1 MRTCQPPRN
10 HLGTLKLPRETVII
24 EHKFEEVTLVV
35 KSQVGHSSAMPAFRT
50 AQPVTTEHDL
60 VTLRLAI
67 TATRHSGGPRT
78 LAKQLRSGG
87 TDVLDNVYA
96 SLPAALRSTVDAEA
110 ESLAVAGVTALILG
124 RAGYP
129 LLLASMLQAPP
140 ALFIIGDRTLLL
152 SRCLGMCGSRGAS
165 IQGLRAAHTCGDE
178 VARAGLTVVSGYA
191 RGVDAE
197 THRSA
202 LLAGGHTVAV
212 LPEGIINFVRHA
224 SRNLDEC
231 EPDQLTAVSQFSPT
245 QPWSVGTAMARNT
258 SIVGLS
264 LGLVVVEA
272 GEKGGTL
279 NAGQQA
285 LSARRPVFALQFD
298 DETPPGNQ
306 LLIDRG
312 ATPVR
317 SRAELVSCVKAL
329 PDPGDPAQPH
339 LL

>member
-1 MRTCQPPRN
+1 MVQSR
-10 HLGTLKLPRETVII
+10 L
-24 EHKFEEVTLVV
+24 
-35 KSQVGHSSAMPAFRT
+35 GHSSAMPAFPT
-50 AQPVTTEHDL
+50 AHPVTYEHNL
-60 VTLRLAI
+60 ATLRLAI

-87 TDVLDNVYA
+87 TDVLDNVYEL
-96 SLPAALRSTVDAEA
+96 LPAALRSNVDAEA
-110 ESLAVAGVTALILG
+110 ESLAVAGVTAQILG

-129 LLLASMLQAPP
+129 PLLASMQQAPP
-140 ALFIIGDRTLLL
+140 TLFILGDRSLLL
-152 SRCLGMCGSRGAS
+152 SRGLGVCGSRGAS
-165 IQGLRAAHTCGDE
+165 PQGLQAARICGDE
-178 VARAGLTVVSGYA
+178 VARIGITVVSGYA
-191 RGVDAE
+191 RGVDTE

-202 LLAGGHTVAV
+202 LMAGGRTVAV
-212 LPEGIINFVRHA
+212 LPEGITTFRRHT
-224 SRNLDEC
+224 SLNPDEC

-258 SIVGLS
+258 TLVGLS

-272 GEKGGTL
+272 GERGGTL

-285 LSARRPVFALQFD
+285 LSARRPVFALQFG

-317 SRAELVSCVKAL
+317 NCVELASCLKAL
-329 PDPGDPAQPH
+329 PDPRDPAQPY

>member
-1 MRTCQPPRN
+1 
-10 HLGTLKLPRETVII
+10 VA
-24 EHKFEEVTLVV
+24 
-35 KSQVGHSSAMPAFRT
+35 KSRMGHSSAMPAFRT
-50 AQPVTTEHDL
+50 AHPVTNEHDL

-87 TDVLDNVYA
+87 TDVLDNVYER
-96 SLPAALRSTVDAEA
+96 LPAALRSNVDAET
-110 ESLAVAGVTALILG
+110 ESLAGAGVTALVLG

-129 LLLASMLQAPP
+129 PLLASMPQAPP
-140 ALFIIGDRTLLL
+140 ALFIIGDRSLLL
-152 SRCLGMCGSRGAS
+152 ARCLGMCGSRGAS
-165 IQGLRAAHTCGDE
+165 IQGLRAARTCGEE
-178 VARAGLTVVSGYA
+178 VARVGLTVVSGYA

-202 LLAGGHTVAV
+202 LMADGRTVAV
-212 LPEGIINFVRHA
+212 LPEGIANFRRHA
-224 SRNLDEC
+224 SRNPDTS

-298 DETPPGNQ
+298 DETPSGNQ

-317 SRAELVSCVKAL
+317 SRIELTRCLKAL
-329 PDPGDPAQPH
+329 SDPGDPAQPH

>member
-1 MRTCQPPRN
+1 MARLRM
-10 HLGTLKLPRETVII
+10 
-24 EHKFEEVTLVV
+24 
-35 KSQVGHSSAMPAFRT
+35 GHSSAMPAFRRAHPMT
-50 AQPVTTEHDL
+50 DEYDL

-78 LAKQLRSGG
+78 LVKQLRSGG
-87 TDVLDNVYA
+87 TDVLDNVYER
-96 SLPAALRSTVDAEA
+96 LPAAARTNVDVEA
-110 ESLAVAGVTALILG
+110 DSLAVAGVTALILG

-129 LLLASMLQAPP
+129 PFLASMLQAPP
-140 ALFIIGDRTLLL
+140 ALFIIGDRSLLL
-152 SRCLGMCGSRGAS
+152 SRCVGMCGSRGAS
-165 IQGLRAAHTCGDE
+165 VQGLRAARTCGDE

-202 LLAGGHTVAV
+202 LMTCGRTVAV
-212 LPEGIINFVRHA
+212 LPEGIAYFRRHA
-224 SRNLDEC
+224 SRNLHES

-285 LSARRPVFALQFD
+285 LSARRPVLALQFE
-298 DETPPGNQ
+298 DETPAGNQ

-312 ATPVR
+312 ATPVH
-317 SRAELVSCVKAL
+317 SRAELTRCLKAL

-339 LL
+339 LR